1 MASPHHDASETQAK
15 LAVTVFPLL
24 VIAYLAQGDVALSVT
39 MTSISTL
46 LASLLTPLLALWLVG
61 ARMNVQGSD
70 MAWLI
75 FSVVCSPSYRN
86 ARKRPRGSFR
96 AVFGF
101 GPEIREAM
109 TQRVALT
116 WRSP

>member
-15 LAVTVFPLL
+15 LAVTVFPPL

-86 ARKRPRGSFR
+86 AQNYP
-96 AVFGF
+96 
-101 GPEIREAM
+101 
-109 TQRVALT
+109 
-116 WRSP
+116 